1 MTGRTATLVLC
12 TGDVVHGCLPP
23 LPLVLPWWQESQDV
37 VDAAR
42 DVHGVE
48 VTVLRLLGVHPPDAG
63 SGGEVTYLAEVAGR
77 PDRELTAWAGPDP
90 LAEHPLRA
98 TWARP
103 GGPAEHL
110 AWAATELEEAGRPL
124 AGDPVQVRTW
134 NLSTLW
140 RLPVAGGTVWLK
152 VVADVLGPEG
162 ALLGLLGEVAAKVV
176 PTVVGTQ
183 GRCVLLDD
191 VAGADLYGAPPALV
205 RGPVAAL
212 VRLQQALAGRLD
224 DLLGVGVPD
233 RRAAAVVE
241 RVTAL
246 VGRHAPSMEDGR
258 RARLEALVGSLP
270 ARLAAVAA
278 CGLPETLVHGD
289 YHPGNVRGD
298 AEGFRVLDWAD
309 AVVGRPEVDGLRLL
323 AATDPAD
330 RDDVRR
336 TWCDAWRD
344 AVPGAD
350 PRRALDL
357 VAPVAAV
364 LAAAVYQDFLDA
376 IEPDERVYHRD
387 DPAAWLA
394 RADDLLLEE
403 AAGQGDPTA

>member
-1 MTGRTATLVLC
+1 VTGRTATLVLC